1 MGWLRRIT
9 PQSIGSKLT
18 LAFGA
23 LIGITLLVVALGFV
37 AGRRA
42 TQDINLTEGVRAPA
56 SLASA
61 EAQASLLRM
70 QLHVRGYLVLSDP
83 QDLEQYQTAKAS
95 FERSLAELQ
104 AMSGRWAEEDA
115 RSVTELT
122 QRYGRWAELP
132 RQLFELHDN
141 PLRNRPALRLARVEV
156 QERRVHIL
164 ADLDGMIGDQKAR
177 EATLQNRELLADL
190 LRFQTSFDA
199 MATNLMAYG
208 ASGELNFK
216 LAYGPQLATNAAIW
230 NQLVAKRGRLTAE
243 QRAMFDNVTRLRAE
257 VASLALEIVA
267 ILSGDRAYEDLYLY
281 RTRVTPQAEDMLA
294 LLATVTV
301 NQQRELQSGLARARL
316 SLADG
321 RLQTAV
327 GGLFAVLIGVTMV
340 FAFRRSIV
348 EPAQRLTAVARRVA
362 QGDLSARAAVESQDE
377 IGVLAR
383 SITTMTERLVAT
395 IAHLESVFADAQRAR
410 DAAESANRAKSVFL
424 ANMSHELR
432 TPLNAVLGYAQILQR
447 EPGLSQRETAAL
459 DTIRRSGEHLLTLIN
474 GVLDLARIEAG
485 KVELY
490 PETVNL
496 PLMLN
501 TVNGIIRLQAEG
513 KGLAYRCEA
522 GPELPQLVHVDGK
535 RLDQVLLNLLSNAVK
550 FTEHGAVTL
559 RVQRLDGH
567 HDHPGAPTVS
577 LRFVV
582 EDTGIGIAED
592 QLGGI
597 FRPFEQGAEVQRR
610 YGGAGL
616 GLAISQQLVGLM
628 GSEIRVESQ
637 RGQGSR
643 FWFDLE
649 LPLAE
654 STEPVEVAPRLGR
667 RITGY
672 QGRPRQLLVI
682 DDVAGN
688 RAMLV
693 DYLGPLGFQMHEA
706 ASGEAGLELAG
717 TLRPDLALID
727 NVMPGISG
735 LETTRR
741 LRQLPGLATLP
752 IIMISASASAADV
765 QSSLAVGADGF
776 LPKPVDFDLLLSE
789 IGRLLGLQWLPGP
802 DVVPAPPPA
811 QEAAPSK
818 LPSEELQ
825 ALYRLAQMG
834 NMSGIRAQAEHLE
847 TLGPA
852 HRPLA
857 RRLLD
862 LAERFQSA
870 AILQL
875 VERLRDDTAAKLER
889 AEEE

>member
-23 LIGITLLVVALGFV
+23 LIGITLLVVAQGFV
-37 AGRRA
+37 ADQRA

-83 QDLEQYQTAKAS
+83 QDIEQYQTAKAS

-115 RSVTELT
+115 RAVTELT

-132 RQLFELHDN
+132 QHLFELHDN

-156 QERRVHIL
+156 QARRVHIL
-164 ADLDGMIGDQKAR
+164 SDLDVMIGDQKAR
-177 EATLQNRELLADL
+177 EATLANRELLADL

-230 NQLVAKRGRLTAE
+230 NQLVAKRSRFTSE
-243 QRAMFDNVTRLRAE
+243 QRAMFENVTHLRAE

-267 ILSGDRAYEDLYLY
+267 ILSGTRAYEDLYLY
-281 RTRVTPQAEDMLA
+281 RTRVTPLAEGMLA
-294 LLATVTV
+294 LLATVTA

-327 GGLFAVLIGVTMV
+327 GGLLAVLIGVTMV

-362 QGDLSARAAVESQDE
+362 EGDLSARAAVESQDE

-447 EPGLSQRETAAL
+447 EPGLSQREAGAL

-496 PLMLN
+496 PLMLH

-522 GPELPQLVHVDGK
+522 GPDLPQLVHADGK

-550 FTEHGAVTL
+550 FTERGAVTL
-559 RVQRLDGH
+559 RVERVGGH
-567 HDHPGAPTVS
+567 HDHPGEPTVT

-597 FRPFEQGAEVQRR
+597 FRPFEQGVEVQRR

-637 RGQGSR
+637 RGKGSR

-654 STEPVEVAPRLGR
+654 SPELVDAAPRLGR

-672 QGRPRQLLVI
+672 QGTMRKLLVI

-688 RAMLV
+688 RATLV
-693 DYLGPLGFQMHEA
+693 DYLGPLGFEMHEA
-706 ASGEAGLELAG
+706 ASGEAGLELAD
-717 TLRPDLALID
+717 TLRPDLVLID

-735 LETTRR
+735 LEATRR
-741 LRQLPGLATLP
+741 LRRLPGLETLP
-752 IIMISASASAADV
+752 IVMISASASAADV
-765 QSSLAVGADGF
+765 QSSLAVGADSF
-776 LPKPVDFDLLLSE
+776 LPKPIDFDLLLSE

-802 DVVPAPPPA
+802 DAQPAPPPA
-811 QEAAPSK
+811 QEAGAR
-818 LPSEELQ
+818 LPNEELQ

-834 NMSGIRAQAEHLE
+834 SMSGIRAQAQHLE

-852 HRPLA
+852 YGPLA
-857 RRLLD
+857 HRLLA

-875 VERLRDDTAAKLER
+875 VERLRDDTAADLER
-889 AEEE
+889 AEEK